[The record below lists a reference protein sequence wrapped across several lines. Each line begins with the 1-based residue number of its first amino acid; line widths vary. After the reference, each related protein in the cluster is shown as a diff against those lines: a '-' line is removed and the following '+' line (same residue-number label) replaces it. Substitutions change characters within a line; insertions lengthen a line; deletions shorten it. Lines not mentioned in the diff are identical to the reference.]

1 MTMNFRAISASFK
14 QQAIQFIAD
23 PQWVIPSI
31 VSPFLF
37 TMVMLYIY
45 QDVTGPIVLQAV
57 LGGGVLGMWANTLFS
72 SSFTVSYDRMNGT
85 FETILGSP
93 TRMYDVLIGRSLWS
107 AFIGLINAML
117 VFIIAE
123 LIFQTG
129 LTLMNPIAFFIMLAL
144 TLFSLASVGMLIST
158 AFVFS
163 RRGRVFSA
171 IAEYPIY
178 VLSGALVPITVLPQ
192 SMQYISYILA
202 PAWGIDA
209 MKLVAIEEYGG
220 MMGFSLPICI
230 LMLALLSIVFL
241 TLAFILMKVAEQRI
255 MLTGTASRY

>member
-1 MTMNFRAISASFK
+1 MNFRAVSASFK
-14 QQAIQFIAD
+14 HQAIQFLAD
-23 PQWVIPSI
+23 PQWVIPSL

-37 TMVMLYIY
+37 TMVMLYIH
-45 QDVTGPIVLQAV
+45 QDVTGPVVLQAV
-57 LGGGVLGMWANTLFS
+57 VGGGVLGMWANTLFS

-93 TRMYDVLIGRSLWS
+93 TRMFDVLIGRSLWS
-107 AFIGLINAML
+107 AFIGLINAVL

-123 LIFQTG
+123 LIFNTG
-129 LTLMNPIAFFIMLAL
+129 LTLMDPIGFFVMLSL
-144 TLFSLASVGMLIST
+144 TLFSLASIGMLIST

-178 VLSGALVPITVLPQ
+178 VLSGALVPITMLPQ
-192 SMQYISYILA
+192 SFQLFSYVLA

-209 MKLVAIEEYGG
+209 MKLVAMEGYES
-220 MMGFSLPICI
+220 MMGTTLPICI
-230 LMLALLSIVFL
+230 MMLVLLSAIFL
-241 TLAFILMKVAEQRI
+241 IIAFVLMNVAERRI
-255 MLTGTASRY
+255 MMSGTASRY

>member
-1 MTMNFRAISASFK
+1 MNFKAVRASFK

-23 PQWVIPSI
+23 PQWLIPSL

-57 LGGGVLGMWANTLFS
+57 LGGGVLGMWSNTLFA
-72 SSFTVSYDRMNGT
+72 SSFTISYDRMNGT
-85 FETILGSP
+85 FESMLASP
-93 TRMYDVLIGRSLWS
+93 TRIYDILIGRSIWN
-107 AFIGLINAML
+107 AFIGLINALL
-117 VFIIAE
+117 VFVIAE

-129 LTLMNPIAFFIMLAL
+129 MALANPIGFFFMLVL

-163 RRGRVFSA
+163 RRGRFFSS

-178 VLSGALVPITVLPQ
+178 VISGALVPITMLPHGF
-192 SMQYISYILA
+192 QYISYVLA
-202 PAWGIDA
+202 PSWGVDA
-209 MKLVAIEEYGG
+209 MKYTALEGYTSV
-220 MMGFSLPICI
+220 MGVSLAVDII
-230 LMLALLSIVFL
+230 LLILLSAIVL
-241 TLAFILMKVAEQRI
+241 LAAYFIMKKAERSI
-255 MLTGTASRY
+255 LSSGTATRY